1 MVHCIFTL
9 QSTYNMNPIIP
20 KTALNFLLQLKTNNN
35 RDWMQEHKKEYLAN
49 EKALKEFYISVE
61 KGLNVTDEIAAMK
74 IFRINRDIRFS
85 NDKTPYNVHR
95 SVSYSRAGAQ
105 RRGGYYLRLESGNS
119 YMAGGFFEP
128 NPVDLFRIRKEF
140 EMDSSEIREI
150 LAQKDFKKA
159 FGNFNQEYAVK
170 TAPKGF
176 NKDDNNIDLIRLKNF
191 FVNHHFT
198 DKEVFADDFKDNL
211 IHHYQL
217 LRPFFNYMSDVLTT
231 DLNGVSLLK

>member
-1 MVHCIFTL
+1 
-9 QSTYNMNPIIP
+9 MNPTIP
-20 KTALNFLLQLKTNNN
+20 KSAFEFLLKLKQNNN

-49 EKALKEFYISVE
+49 EKALKEFYAAVE
-61 KGLNVTDEIAAMK
+61 NGLNVTDEIAKTK

-85 NDKTPYNVHR
+85 NDKAPYNVHR
-95 SVSYSRAGAQ
+95 SVSFSRAGAQ

-119 YMAGGFFEP
+119 YMAGGFFDP
-128 NPVDLFRIRKEF
+128 NPVDLLRIRKEF

-176 NKDDNNIDLIRLKNF
+176 SKEDENIDLIRLKNF

-198 DKEVFADDFKDNL
+198 DKEVFAPDFKDNL

-231 DLNGVSLLK
+231 DLNGESILED